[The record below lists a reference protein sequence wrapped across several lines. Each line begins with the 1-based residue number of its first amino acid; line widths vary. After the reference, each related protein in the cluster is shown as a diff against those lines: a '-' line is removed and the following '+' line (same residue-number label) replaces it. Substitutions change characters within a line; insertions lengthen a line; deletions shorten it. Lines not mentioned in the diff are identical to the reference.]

1 MRALIV
7 VLLLAPAAV
16 CAAGKQT
23 LDDGWPAGW
32 SKIGPA
38 ETAVIGA
45 LGLGTLLMEV
55 VVKPPSLPR
64 WDTLAS
70 GTPRPAAAASPSSSA
85 VPEGA
90 SILCRWCISTIST
103 S

>member
-32 SKIGPA
+32 SKPELWSYSRRDYYRFTGWSH
-38 ETAVIGA
+38 ENGNMRGGV
-45 LGLGTLLMEV
+45 
-55 VVKPPSLPR
+55 
-64 WDTLAS
+64 
-70 GTPRPAAAASPSSSA
+70 A
-85 VPEGA
+85 VP
-90 SILCRWCISTIST
+90 C
-103 S
+103 